1 VSITGNKENEMTGVT
16 IDQLAEQFE
25 GRKFGDLVLH
35 HMNEQPFEQIVV
47 AMQGT
52 MEGLPAQV
60 RNEIEGLIDNANPLA
75 FKKEFWADDC
85 GKILRFITSMVEKEL
100 QEKEVQPSEDNLFD
114 VFNIIVMNFAYSAY
128 KDQRMKKFIKSS
140 IGKGLFGRIFW

>member
-1 VSITGNKENEMTGVT
+1 MTGVT

-25 GRKFGDLVLH
+25 GRKFGELVLY
-35 HMNEQPFEQIVV
+35 HMNEQPFEQIVA

-60 RNEIEGLIDNANPLA
+60 RNEIEGLIDNTNLLA
-75 FKKEFWADDC
+75 FKKEFWADNC

-100 QEKEVQPSEDNLFD
+100 QEKGVHPSEDNLFD

-140 IGKGLFGRIFW
+140 IGKGLFGRIFG

>member
-1 VSITGNKENEMTGVT
+1 MTGVT
-16 IDQLAEQFE
+16 VDQLVKQFE
-25 GRKFGDLVLH
+25 GRKFGELVLH
-35 HMNEQPFEQIVV
+35 HMNEQPFEQIVA
-47 AMQGT
+47 AMQGM
-52 MEGLPAQV
+52 MERLPAQL
-60 RNEIEGLIDNANPLA
+60 RNEIEGLIDNANPLS

-100 QEKEVQPSEDNLFD
+100 QEKGAQPSEDNLFD

-140 IGKGLFGRIFW
+140 IGKGLFGRIFG